1 MVVMKRSKVQSVL
14 QFVWLKILQEQAAS
28 IQNGWNQKGLSREVQ
43 LTCFSTHQLVLL
55 FAT

>member
-28 IQNGWNQKGLSREVQ
+28 IQNGWNLKGLSREVQ
-43 LTCFSTHQLVLL
+43 LTCFSMHQLVLL